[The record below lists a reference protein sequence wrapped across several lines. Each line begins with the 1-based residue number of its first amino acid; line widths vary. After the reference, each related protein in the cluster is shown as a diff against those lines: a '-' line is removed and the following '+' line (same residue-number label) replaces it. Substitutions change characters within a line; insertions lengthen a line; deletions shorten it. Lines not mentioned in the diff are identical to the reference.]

1 MKGNII
7 YKGKTELVSINRDHG
22 FAFIRMKD
30 DCLEGCKDWMFD
42 TDGFS
47 TRRIFETI
55 MYRTRY
61 DSIDFIMVDD
71 GKYNL
76 VVDRDKYVIQS
87 RHIPKDRVYQCKPI
101 DIRKY
106 YIDHYNHIVAE
117 LHSSANVIIRPF
129 ASLHLHDH
137 DVKPITLI
145 DYKGMQLVVN
155 NYGDIVP
162 AKVIKFN

>member
-1 MKGNII
+1 MKRKII

-22 FAFIRMKD
+22 FAFIRMKGN
-30 DCLEGCKDWMFD
+30 CIEGCRDWMFD

-76 VVDRDKYVIQS
+76 IVDKDKYVIQS
-87 RHIPKDRVYQCKPI
+87 RHISKDRVQPCKTV

-117 LHSSANVIIRPF
+117 LCNSANVIIRPF
-129 ASLHLHDH
+129 ASLHINKR

-145 DYKGMQLVVN
+145 DYKGMQLITN
-155 NYGDIVP
+155 DYGDIVP